1 MDKQYHLRI
10 SFGDGK
16 PVDDVVIAKN
26 GLIAQDI
33 AFQRHPGARTIH
45 LLCRVDATTAID
57 DDKEDELVP
66 QTTPHPLFT
75 DDDESTPT
83 QEEQILQCVHLR
95 KQGKTHKLIANS
107 LGVSTTTVGRWL
119 KQYG

>member
-33 AFQRHPGARTIH
+33 AFQRHPGARTVH
-45 LLCRVDATTAID
+45 LLCRVDVATDTNI
-57 DDKEDELVP
+57 DKEDES
-66 QTTPHPLFT
+66 TSKATPHPLFT
-75 DDDESTPT
+75 DDDEAAPT
-83 QEEQILQCVHLR
+83 QEEQILQCVNLR
-95 KQGKTHKLIANS
+95 KQGKTHKLIAGS